1 MFSIM
6 KTYLNLLTEV
16 HMRIGI
22 IGPIG
27 SGKSTLAGKLARYYN
42 AELVEEP
49 VEKNEFLPLFY
60 QDKETFALLSQNAF
74 YSALFLLM
82 WKSKDIDNLV
92 CDSTLFSN
100 LVFTELLRLEGI
112 MSAMEVA
119 LTYAIADEHM
129 KRIPDVDVHIVIMRR
144 TEQLFENVRRR
155 GRVIEKDQ
163 QEYLAFHY
171 ANYYD
176 VLKRIFKAYKIPE
189 KKILWLSIEDMEE
202 KEEFASIVKA
212 VEDKYTESKK

>member
-1 MFSIM
+1 M